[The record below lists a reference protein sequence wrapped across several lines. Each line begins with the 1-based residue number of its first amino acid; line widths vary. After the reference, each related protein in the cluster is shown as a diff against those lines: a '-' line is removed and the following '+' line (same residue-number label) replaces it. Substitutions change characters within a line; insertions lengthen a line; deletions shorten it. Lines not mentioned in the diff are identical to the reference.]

1 VKVLVAG
8 GTGRLG
14 KVLVGRLRAENVT
27 VRVLTRSPERAEPLR
42 RLGVEVAQGDVRQA
56 ETLRGAVE
64 GVDLVVS
71 AVHGFAGPGR
81 VTPRSVD
88 REGNAHLVMAA
99 QGVGAAVVLMSIVG
113 AAPDSRMELL
123 REKYAAE
130 QLVRSSGLPWT
141 IVRAT
146 AFVELWAELVG
157 AGIVFG
163 RGANPIN
170 FVAVDD
176 VAELVAQVVLDA
188 TYRGRIVE
196 IGGPRDL
203 SLNEL
208 AVSSQ
213 RVRGTPRRVRHVP
226 RAVLRALAPL
236 HRQPRAALV
245 MDTTD
250 MTYQPG
256 PDSRTG
262 RTRAEEALT
271 RLGRPAGPPRE
282 R

>member
-1 VKVLVAG
+1 MKVLVAG

-14 KVLVGRLRAENVT
+14 KVLVERLRAEGVT
-27 VRVLTRSPERAEPLR
+27 VRVLTRSLERSEQLR
-42 RLGVEVAQGDVRQA
+42 RFGVEVAQGDVRQA
-56 ETLRGAVE
+56 DTLRGALE

-88 REGNAHLVMAA
+88 REGNANLVRAA
-99 QGVGAAVVLMSIVG
+99 QAGATAIVMVSIVG
-113 AAPDSRMELL
+113 AARDSRMELL

-141 IVRAT
+141 IVRST

-157 AGIVFG
+157 TGMVFG
-163 RGANPIN
+163 RGDNPIN
-170 FVAVDD
+170 FVAVGD
-176 VAELVAQVVLDA
+176 VADLVAQVVLDA
-188 TYRGRIVE
+188 SYRGRIVE
-196 IGGPRDL
+196 MGGPRDL

-213 RVRGTPRRVRHVP
+213 RVLGSPKRVRHVP
-226 RAVLRALAPL
+226 RALLRALAPL

-245 MDTTD
+245 MDTID
-250 MTYQPG
+250 MSYKPG
-256 PDSRTG
+256 RDSLTG
-262 RTRAEEALT
+262 GTHAEEALA
-271 RLGRPAGPPRE
+271 RLGGSAGRSPEP
-282 R
+282 

>member
-1 VKVLVAG
+1 MKVLVAG

-14 KVLVGRLRAENVT
+14 KALVERLRAEDVT
-27 VRVLTRSPERAEPLR
+27 VRVLTRSLERSEQLR
-42 RLGVEVAQGDVRQA
+42 RFGVEVAQGDVRQA
-56 ETLRGAVE
+56 DTLRGALE

-88 REGNAHLVMAA
+88 REGNANLVRAA
-99 QGVGAAVVLMSIVG
+99 QAGATAIVMVSIVG
-113 AAPDSRMELL
+113 AARDSRMELL

-141 IVRAT
+141 IVRST

-157 AGIVFG
+157 TGMVFG
-163 RGANPIN
+163 RGDNPIN
-170 FVAVDD
+170 FVAVGD
-176 VAELVAQVVLDA
+176 VADLVAQVVLDA
-188 TYRGRIVE
+188 SYRGRIVE
-196 IGGPRDL
+196 MGGPRDL

-213 RVRGTPRRVRHVP
+213 RVLGSPKRVRHVP
-226 RAVLRALAPL
+226 RALLRALAPL

-245 MDTTD
+245 MDTID
-250 MTYQPG
+250 MSYKPG
-256 PDSRTG
+256 RDSLTG
-262 RTRAEEALT
+262 GTHAEEALA
-271 RLGRPAGPPRE
+271 RLGGSAGRSPEP
-282 R
+282 

>member
-1 VKVLVAG
+1 MKVLVAG

-14 KVLVGRLRAENVT
+14 KVLVERLRAEDVT
-27 VRVLTRSPERAEPLR
+27 VRVLTRSLERSEPLR
-42 RLGVEVAQGDVRQA
+42 RFGVEVAQGDVRQA
-56 ETLRGAVE
+56 DTLRGALE

-88 REGNAHLVMAA
+88 REGNANLVRAA
-99 QGVGAAVVLMSIVG
+99 QAGATAIVMVSIVG
-113 AAPDSRMELL
+113 AARDSRMELL

-141 IVRAT
+141 IVRST

-157 AGIVFG
+157 TGMVFG
-163 RGANPIN
+163 RGDNPIN
-170 FVAVDD
+170 FVAVGD
-176 VAELVAQVVLDA
+176 VADLVAQVVLDA
-188 TYRGRIVE
+188 SYRGRIVE
-196 IGGPRDL
+196 MGGPRDL

-213 RVRGTPRRVRHVP
+213 RVLGSPKRVRHVP
-226 RAVLRALAPL
+226 RALLRALAPL

-245 MDTTD
+245 MDTID
-250 MTYQPG
+250 MSYKPG
-256 PDSRTG
+256 RDSLTG
-262 RTRAEEALT
+262 GTHAEEALA
-271 RLGRPAGPPRE
+271 RLGGSAGRSPEP
-282 R
+282 